1 MKRWMV
7 LLLLLMTFALPALAE
22 EADVVINE
30 VMASNGMYENEHS
43 YDWIELHNRGQKAV
57 DLSGWMLS
65 DGKKNLAKFI
75 FPKGTKIKAGGYV
88 TVWCTGEDG
97 VEPGSKSPYSASF
110 SLKAE
115 GETLYLS
122 NADGK
127 RVQTIEYPQ
136 QHGNVS
142 WGLPAGFSGK
152 PTAADYGYLASATRA
167 KENDA
172 AV

>member
-43 YDWIELHNRGQKAV
+43 YDWIELHNQGSKAV

-88 TVWCTGEDG
+88 TVWCTGRH
-97 VEPGSKSPYSASF
+97 PGQQVSLQRVFLSQGGGRDAVPVRCGRQAGADHRISP
-110 SLKAE
+110 
-115 GETLYLS
+115 
-122 NADGK
+122 
-127 RVQTIEYPQ
+127 
-136 QHGNVS
+136 
-142 WGLPAGFSGK
+142 
-152 PTAADYGYLASATRA
+152 AAR
-167 KENDA
+167 
-172 AV
+172 